1 MKAGK
6 RKKPKCEDC
15 RFRTC
20 PGSFYGCDYAAI
32 TRHTRKGQRAEECTY
47 FRAGPRYRNE
57 AEYLREE
64 MEKATKRWERKP
76 TPHKYDWE
84 AIRKL
89 YDAGLNDGQIH
100 QVTGIPMATI
110 SSWRY
115 REGLPALSKLG
126 KEFKVGGEKNGS
138 GRGH

>member
-1 MKAGK
+1 MTAK
-6 RKKPKCEDC
+6 RKKRPRCEEC

-20 PGSFYGCDYAAI
+20 ETSFYRCDYAAI
-32 TRHTRKGQRAEECTY
+32 TGHTRKGQSPEECTY
-47 FRAGPRYRNE
+47 FLKGPRYRSA

-64 MEKATKRWERKP
+64 LEKETKRRERKP
-76 TPHKYDWE
+76 TPHKYDWD
-84 AIRKL
+84 AVRKL

-100 QVTGIPMATI
+100 RVTDIPINTI

-126 KEFKVGGEKNGS
+126 REFKMGGTEHDS
-138 GRGH
+138 E

>member
-1 MKAGK
+1 MTAK
-6 RKKPKCEDC
+6 RKKRPRCKEC

-20 PGSFYGCDYAAI
+20 MNSFYGCDYAAI
-32 TRHTRKGQRAEECTY
+32 TGHTRKGQPAEECTY
-47 FRAGPRYRNE
+47 FQEGPRYRSE

-64 MEKATKRWERKP
+64 REKETKRWERKP
-76 TPHKYDWE
+76 AQQKYDWG
-84 AIRKL
+84 AVRKL

-100 QVTGIPMATI
+100 RVTDIPMATI

-126 KEFKVGGEKNGS
+126 REFKLGGTKHDPE
-138 GRGH
+138 